1 MQQGLL
7 YQKTKQRSFASN
19 IGYIHQLSVDHVR
32 FIIYPIISRGYYQTR
47 RLNEGVMISTSYNN
61 LKALV

>member
-19 IGYIHQLSVDHVR
+19 IGYIHQISVDHVR
-32 FIIYPIISRGYYQTR
+32 FIVYPTTSREYYQTR
-47 RLNEGVMISTSYNN
+47 RLNEGVMKSVSYNN
-61 LKALV
+61 LKVLV